1 VSPTGLLVD
10 LDGVLVNSLAA
21 VVRAWKWWAPQHGLD
36 PAAFINAHG
45 RTTREAIVE
54 LAPRLDPDLEAALA
68 EDRQMIDTAGV
79 VALPGAMSLLRLAQP
94 LAIVTSST
102 RRVALARL
110 RAAGL
115 AMPKVV
121 ISAESVGRS
130 KPDPGPCLLAAA
142 RLGLEP
148 SDCIVFDDSPAG
160 IQGGKAAGMAVVRVA
175 TTVSPGA
182 LEGADLIVRDL
193 SEYLQ
198 LTDALP
204 RTAGE

>member
-21 VVRAWKWWAPQHGLD
+21 VIRAWTWWAPRHGLD
-36 PAAFINAHG
+36 PTPFINAHG
-45 RTTREAIVE
+45 RTTREAIAE
-54 LAPRLDPDLEAALA
+54 LAPRLDPDLEAASV

-79 VALPGAMSLLRLAQP
+79 VALPGAMALLTLEQP

-102 RRVALARL
+102 RPVGLARL

-115 AMPKVV
+115 AIPKVL
-121 ISAESVGRS
+121 ISAESVGRG
-130 KPDPGPCLLAAA
+130 KPDPEPCLLAAA
-142 RLGLEP
+142 RLGLAP
-148 SDCIVFDDSPAG
+148 TDCIVFDDSPAG
-160 IQGGKAAGMAVVRVA
+160 IQCGKAAGMTVVGVV
-175 TTVSPGA
+175 TTVGPSA

-198 LTDALP
+198 LAHALP
-204 RTAGE
+204 TDR